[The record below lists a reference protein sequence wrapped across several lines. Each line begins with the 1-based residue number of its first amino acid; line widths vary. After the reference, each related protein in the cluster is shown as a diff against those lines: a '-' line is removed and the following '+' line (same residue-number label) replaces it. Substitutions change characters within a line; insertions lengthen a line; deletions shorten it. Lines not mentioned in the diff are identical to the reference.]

1 MDKNKIITA
10 ALLEMGFPFS
20 DADSKEAVDRK
31 AASFLFDRAVMQLLK
46 DDCFT
51 FNIEEVDPVLT
62 DRRIFNGKFEY
73 VKPDGYLCSLSP
85 YVEERGNKLY
95 TMKNN
100 FHLKYKKKMD
110 IKDIPDEYE
119 RYIALALAIMAAPT
133 VGKSKSL
140 ERIYTLFNAERAT
153 LLPMGTFHINMEDLV

>member
-1 MDKNKIITA
+1 M
-10 ALLEMGFPFS
+10 
-20 DADSKEAVDRK
+20 
-31 AASFLFDRAVMQLLK
+31 
-46 DDCFT
+46 
-51 FNIEEVDPVLT
+51 
-62 DRRIFNGKFEY
+62 
-73 VKPDGYLCSLSP
+73 
-85 YVEERGNKLY
+85 EERGNKLY

-133 VGKSKSL
+133 VGKAKSL